1 MCAGRLLM
9 LHRKTLLSAISILA
23 IPGIS
28 IAAGLYPTGQ
38 TARSMSLGGVDVT
51 GGTSPVDALANN
63 PASLAA
69 FPNPTAGFSL
79 TYAQAEGTF
88 SNKFNASASMRESG
102 IKPGLA
108 LALPLGSGWTAG
120 FGFVPD
126 IAMRARWNFV
136 DAPGG
141 ADGGTSYGLRAHES
155 EIIALR
161 TTAALSWQATETL
174 SLGASV
180 GAVYNENRL
189 NAPYTFQNQATLR
202 TVKTL
207 LDLNTTG
214 TGWGLQTGLNWHP
227 TKDLSVGLSYR
238 SEVRIESDGTAR
250 GDARSQLDRL
260 GLGGARSDFAYD
272 AGVNNTLPP
281 MVSLGAQYQAS
292 ARLRL
297 AAQLDWIGWERTF
310 DTLVVDLK
318 NGNNDDL
325 NGLTKSRNI
334 HDEIPLNW
342 RDQWVGRIG
351 AEYALSDSTML
362 RAGYAYSPSPVP
374 GETLTPLNAAISE
387 HTVGVGIGHTRGAW
401 TWDFAAQADIPH
413 TQSAGRSTLAAG
425 EYNNSS
431 VKVGIWSLSI
441 STQYKF

>member
-1 MCAGRLLM
+1 MHYRKSLL
-9 LHRKTLLSAISILA
+9 AAASILA
-23 IPGIS
+23 LPGLAA
-28 IAAGLYPTGQ
+28 AAGLYPTGQ

-51 GGTSPVDALANN
+51 GGTSPVDAIANN

-69 FPNPTAGFSL
+69 FSRPVAGLSL
-79 TYAQAEGTF
+79 TYVQSEGTF
-88 SNKFNASASMRESG
+88 TNKFNSSASLRESG
-102 IKPGLA
+102 IKPGIA
-108 LALPLGSGWTAG
+108 LAIPLGNGWTAG
-120 FGFVPD
+120 LGFVPD
-126 IAMRARWNFV
+126 IAIRARWNFF

-141 ADGGTSYGLRAHES
+141 ADGGTSYGKQAHES

-161 TTAALSWQATETL
+161 TSAALSWQATETL

-189 NAPYTFQNQATLR
+189 HGPYTFQSQATLR

-214 TGWGLQTGLNWHP
+214 TGWGLQTGLNWRP
-227 TKDLSVGLSYR
+227 TKDLAVGLSYR
-238 SEVRIESDGTAR
+238 SEVRIESNGSAR
-250 GDARSQLDRL
+250 GDAGRQLDRL

-281 MVSLGAQYQAS
+281 MASLGAQYQAT

-297 AAQLDWIGWERTF
+297 AAQIDWIGWEQTF

-318 NGNNDDL
+318 GGNNDDL
-325 NGLTKSRNI
+325 NGLTKTRNI

-362 RAGYAYSPSPVP
+362 RVGYAYSPSPVP
-374 GETLTPLNAAISE
+374 GETLTPLTASISE
-387 HTVGVGIGHTRGAW
+387 HTVGIGVGYTRGAW
-401 TWDFAAQADIPH
+401 TWDFAAQADLPH
-413 TQSAGRSTLAAG
+413 TQSVGTSALAAG
-425 EYNNSS
+425 EYNDSS
-431 VKVGIWSLSI
+431 VKIGIWSLGI
-441 STQYKF
+441 STRYEF

>member
-9 LHRKTLLSAISILA
+9 LHRKTLLAAISILA

-28 IAAGLYPTGQ
+28 VAAGLYPTGQ

-51 GGTSPVDALANN
+51 GGTSPLDGIANN
-63 PASLAA
+63 PASLAV
-69 FPNPTAGFSL
+69 FSKPTAGLSL
-79 TYAQAEGTF
+79 TYAQAEATF

-126 IAMRARWNFV
+126 IAMRARWNFF

-189 NAPYTFQNQATLR
+189 HAPYTFQNQATLR

-250 GDARSQLDRL
+250 GDARTQLDRL

-342 RDQWVGRIG
+342 QDQWVGRIG

-362 RAGYAYSPSPVP
+362 RVGYAYSPSPVP

-387 HTVGVGIGHTRGAW
+387 HTVGVGIGHTRGAS

-431 VKVGIWSLSI
+431 VKVGIWSLGI
-441 STQYKF
+441 STRYEF

>member
-1 MCAGRLLM
+1 
-9 LHRKTLLSAISILA
+9 
-23 IPGIS
+23 
-28 IAAGLYPTGQ
+28 
-38 TARSMSLGGVDVT
+38 MSLGGVDVT
-51 GGTSPVDALANN
+51 GGTSPVDAMANN
-63 PASLAA
+63 PASLAV
-69 FPNPTAGFSL
+69 FSKPVAGFSL
-79 TYAQAEGTF
+79 TYVQAEGTF
-88 SNKFNASASMRESG
+88 SNEFNSRASMRESG
-102 IKPGLA
+102 IKPGVA
-108 LALPLGSGWTAG
+108 LALPLGSGWTVGVG
-120 FGFVPD
+120 FLPD
-126 IAMRARWNFV
+126 VAMRARWNFI

-141 ADGGTSYGLRAHES
+141 ADGGTSYGTRAHDS

-189 NAPYTFQNQATLR
+189 HAPYTFQNQATLR

-214 TGWGLQTGLNWHP
+214 TGWGVQTGLNWRP
-227 TKDLSVGLSYR
+227 TKDLAVALSYR

-250 GDARSQLDRL
+250 GDARRQLDRL
-260 GLGGARSDFAYD
+260 GLGAARSDFAYD

-281 MVSLGAQYQAS
+281 MVSLGTQYRATE
-292 ARLRL
+292 RLRL

-318 NGNNDDL
+318 DGNNADL
-325 NGLTKSRNI
+325 NGLTKSRDI

-362 RAGYAYSPSPVP
+362 RVGYAYSPSPVP
-374 GETLTPLNAAISE
+374 GETLTPLTASIAE
-387 HTVGVGIGHTRGAW
+387 HTVGVGVGYTNGSW

-413 TQSAGRSTLAAG
+413 TQSVEKSALAAG

-431 VKVGIWSLSI
+431 VKLGIWSLGI
-441 STQYKF
+441 SARYEF

>member
-1 MCAGRLLM
+1 M
-9 LHRKTLLSAISILA
+9 LHRKTLLAAISILA

-161 TTAALSWQATETL
+161 TTAALSWQASETL

-207 LDLNTTG
+207 LDLNTAG

-260 GLGGARSDFAYD
+260 GLGGARSDFEYD

-342 RDQWVGRIG
+342 QDQWVGRIG

-362 RAGYAYSPSPVP
+362 RVGYAYSPSPVP